1 MGLCADEGGCPLAVA
16 IAPPL
21 QSENER
27 LKAGV
32 VLISG
37 ISALGAASR
46 DRQPLGAYKWTEIHQ
61 VRLMH
66 GKAV

>member
-16 IAPPL
+16 KVPPL
-21 QSENER
+21 RSEKER

-37 ISALGAASR
+37 SSAFGAAS
-46 DRQPLGAYKWTEIHQ
+46 
-61 VRLMH
+61 
-66 GKAV
+66 